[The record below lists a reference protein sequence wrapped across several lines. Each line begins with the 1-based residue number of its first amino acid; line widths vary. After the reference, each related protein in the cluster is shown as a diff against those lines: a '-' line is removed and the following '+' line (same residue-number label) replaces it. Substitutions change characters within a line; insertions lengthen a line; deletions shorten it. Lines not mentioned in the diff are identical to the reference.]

1 MIRQTKIII
10 FLIFSLFLFHTA
22 EQSFLLFEQTNHYAL
37 HSPPG
42 NKGDLEHPISSDI
55 HSIAEDVLIST
66 SLFFPNGGSK
76 AITLSMAIRDRLF
89 VPILFK
95 HWEPPK

>member
-1 MIRQTKIII
+1 MIRQTKMII

-22 EQSFLLFEQTNHYAL
+22 EQTFLLIEQTNHYAL
-37 HSPPG
+37 HNTSNNQG
-42 NKGDLEHPISSDI
+42 NIEHQVTSDV
-55 HSIAEDVLIST
+55 HSFADDVLISNP
-66 SLFFPNGGSK
+66 LFIPNGGSK
-76 AITLSMAIRDRLF
+76 AITLSMAILDRLF

>member
-22 EQSFLLFEQTNHYAL
+22 EQTFLLFEQTNHYAIHY
-37 HSPPG
+37 HSS
-42 NKGDLEHPISSDI
+42 NKGDIEHPIASDA
-55 HSIAEDVLIST
+55 HSFADDVINST

-76 AITLSMAIRDRLF
+76 AITLSMAIHNRLY